1 MIHAERIVFAVIHIE
16 FDTRQTMGFFDFYP
30 VKFAYIFLSKNDHPK
45 KIFRFDK
52 AVRNRLSD
60 RKIFL
65 NCLRIEMLPLFCLLI
80 IVGTKR
86 QALGVSNFTG

>member
-1 MIHAERIVFAVIHIE
+1 
-16 FDTRQTMGFFDFYP
+16 MGFFDFYP
-30 VKFAYIFLSKNDHPK
+30 VKFAYIFVKNDHR

-60 RKIFL
+60 RKIFEL
-65 NCLRIEMLPLFCLLI
+65 LRIEMLPLFCLLI

>member
-1 MIHAERIVFAVIHIE
+1 MIIR
-16 FDTRQTMGFFDFYP
+16 
-30 VKFAYIFLSKNDHPK
+30 K

-65 NCLRIEMLPLFCLLI
+65 NCLRIEMLPLFRLLPT
-80 IVGTKR
+80 VGTKR

>member
-16 FDTRQTMGFFDFYP
+16 FDTRQTMGFLL
-30 VKFAYIFLSKNDHPK
+30 IFFCQKMIIRK

-65 NCLRIEMLPLFCLLI
+65 NCLRIEMLPLFRLLI

>member
-1 MIHAERIVFAVIHIE
+1 MIIR
-16 FDTRQTMGFFDFYP
+16 
-30 VKFAYIFLSKNDHPK
+30 K

-65 NCLRIEMLPLFCLLI
+65 NCLRIEMLPLFRLLI

-86 QALGVSNFTG
+86 LALGVSSFTGYLNSNN

>member
-1 MIHAERIVFAVIHIE
+1 MIIR
-16 FDTRQTMGFFDFYP
+16 
-30 VKFAYIFLSKNDHPK
+30 K
-45 KIFRFDK
+45 KIFLFDK

-65 NCLRIEMLPLFCLLI
+65 NCLRIEMLPLFRLLI

-86 QALGVSNFTG
+86 QALGVSSFTG

>member
-30 VKFAYIFLSKNDHPK
+30 VKFAYIFVKNDHPK

-60 RKIFL
+60 RKIF
-65 NCLRIEMLPLFCLLI
+65 ELFAYRNAFLYF
-80 IVGTKR
+80 
-86 QALGVSNFTG
+86 AS

>member
-30 VKFAYIFLSKNDHPK
+30 VKFFCQKMIIRK

-65 NCLRIEMLPLFCLLI
+65 NYLRIEMLPLFCLLI